1 MTALHSEEYK
11 RFAKLLARLRNERGV
26 SQYELA
32 RRLGVDQSYV
42 SKYESARRRLDVIEF
57 LRITVALGLNPA
69 AVVAAIPIISE
80 AGEPA
85 GSEGG

>member
-1 MTALHSEEYK
+1 MTALHSDEYK
-11 RFAKLLARLRNERGV
+11 RFAKLLAQVRNERGV

-57 LRITVALGLNPA
+57 LRITTALGIDPA
-69 AVVAAIPIISE
+69 AVIAALPSPVGLDDPVE
-80 AGEPA
+80 HR
-85 GSEGG
+85 

>member
-1 MTALHSEEYK
+1 MTALHSDEYK
-11 RFAKLLARLRNERGV
+11 RFAKLLAQLRNERGV

-57 LRITVALGLNPA
+57 LRITTALGVDPA
-69 AVVAAIPIISE
+69 AVIAALPTPPEI
-80 AGEPA
+80 AEPA
-85 GSEGG
+85 EPH

>member
-1 MTALHSEEYK
+1 MTALHSDEYK
-11 RFAKLLARLRNERGV
+11 RFAKLLAQLRNARGV

-57 LRITVALGLNPA
+57 LRITTALGIDPA
-69 AVVAAIPIISE
+69 AVIAALPSPLKSDDP
-80 AGEPA
+80 AEPR
-85 GSEGG
+85 